1 MKRFSRLAALIL
13 ALMLL
18 SGVFSGCKLP
28 DGVTQTITMESDTTA
43 SQEPVEEAAAP
54 TPSFQVSNEVNS
66 AYSALDLDVFRW
78 YATMDGYALHM
89 YMDDPANFGV
99 DPKNVNMTLGDFTP
113 EYSDKTTQ
121 EAKVF
126 YDRLNAINREQLP
139 QEKQFSYDVL
149 HDILE
154 DFSEDTS
161 EFFYLDEPLTE
172 YSGIHSNLPLSF
184 ALFELKN
191 TTDVEDYLTLLA
203 DMPRYMGQILAF
215 EQKRADMGLFMT
227 EHALDAILEDCKL
240 IIDSR
245 DNSFLYV
252 TFDDAIDQLTTL
264 TPDQAK
270 TYKERNASLIQNE
283 YVNSY
288 QTLYDGLSSLRK
300 HCRTYEQ
307 AATYSDLQKRFFEYS
322 MQSAGDNSLSVEET
336 LELLKSELT
345 YLYNDIV
352 DIQTK
357 DPGINDKKIDVTSGN
372 MQTDLDYLQSVI
384 SPLLPELPEHNLT
397 LSDVPEELQGQ
408 FAPAAY
414 VVPSMDDWK
423 DNTIFVNTA
432 TSDPTLL
439 LTLAHEGYP
448 GHMYQYIYQR
458 SKDDL
463 GLMQRAANFNGYAEG
478 WAQFAEFL
486 VTQNQTKYDQDYVR
500 LNFEYGVM
508 GNSILPAIISIMVN
522 YYGYSEE
529 ALANYLTGIGFSKES
544 ASYFYNA
551 VVDQPYYYFSY
562 AIGYAQLAQLYRDES
577 NDMGASFD
585 MSAFLTTYLNLG
597 PGNFDLIKEQM
608 DVWADR
614 ALQDAA

>member
-13 ALMLL
+13 VLMLL
-18 SGVFSGCKLP
+18 TGVFSGCKLP
-28 DGVTQTITMESDTTA
+28 DGVTQTITMESGTTA
-43 SQEPVEEAAAP
+43 SQKPVEESTAP
-54 TPSFQVSNEVNS
+54 TPNFQVSNEVNS
-66 AYSALDLDVFRW
+66 AYTALDLDVFRW
-78 YATMDGYALHM
+78 YATMSGYALHM
-89 YMDDPANFGV
+89 YMDDPANYGV
-99 DPKNVNMTLGDFTP
+99 DPKSVNMTLGDFTP

-154 DFSEDTS
+154 DFSEDNS

-172 YSGIHSNLPLSF
+172 YSGVHSNLPLSF

-288 QTLYDGLSSLRK
+288 QTLYDGLSALRK

-357 DPGINDKKIDVTSGN
+357 APGIYDKKIDVTSGN

-408 FAPAAY
+408 FPPAAY
-414 VVPSMDDWK
+414 VIPSMDDWK
-423 DNTIFVNTA
+423 DNIIYVNTVMK
-432 TSDPTLL
+432 DPMLL
-439 LTLAHEGYP
+439 ITLAHEGYP

-486 VTQNQTKYDQDYVR
+486 ITQNQTKYDQDYVR
-500 LNFEYGVM
+500 LKFENGIM
-508 GNSILPAIISIMVN
+508 GDSILPAIISIMVN
-522 YYGYSEE
+522 YYGYSQE
-529 ALANYLTGIGFSKES
+529 ALANYLSGNGFEEKY
-544 ASYFYNA
+544 APIYYKM
-551 VVDQPYYYFSY
+551 VVDQPYYFFSY
-562 AIGYAQLAQLYRDES
+562 AIGYAQIAQLYRDES
-577 NDMGASFD
+577 NDIGASFD
-585 MSAFLTTYLNLG
+585 MSEFLKTYLNLG
-597 PGNFDLIKEQM
+597 PGNFDLLKEQM